1 MGRLCGPPMEQALAI
16 NVRDSLAII
25 TGCSHPGI
33 VNIVAKAVRDLKL
46 KPYLVLGGFHM
57 EGTTSDECRK
67 TVEQLL
73 NLGVEKIAPIHC
85 SGEWLRSIL
94 REEFPDH
101 WLECNVVSTI
111 NLP

>member
-1 MGRLCGPPMEQALAI
+1 MEQALAI